1 MNRLSR
7 STALKTAA
15 VLSFLSCALSVILTL
30 PFLAQGSSA
39 IDQGG
44 KAPPYF
50 IIVLA
55 VILGVVGIVA
65 AYGCWKQMRWG
76 VILTI
81 IVNLLGGLSAAPGI
95 LFAPTTQLFVS
106 ASVSVAI
113 SIVIIVMC
121 LWPDRKL
128 ATA

>member
-15 VLSFLSCALSVILTL
+15 VLSFLSSAYSIIFALPIIT
-30 PFLAQGSSA
+30 QGA
-39 IDQGG
+39 AVVDQGG
-44 KAPPYF
+44 DSPPYF
-50 IIVLA
+50 VMMLA
-55 VILGVVGIVA
+55 VILGVIGIIA
-65 AYGCWKQMRWG
+65 AYGCWKGMRWG

-81 IVNLLGGLSAAPGI
+81 IINLLGGLSAAPGI

-106 ASVSVAI
+106 ASVSVVI
-113 SIVIIVMC
+113 SIVIIVLC

-128 ATA
+128 VAA

>member
-15 VLSFLSCALSVILTL
+15 VLSFLSSAYSIIFALPII
-30 PFLAQGSSA
+30 AQGA
-39 IDQGG
+39 AVVDQGG
-44 KAPPYF
+44 DSPPYF
-50 IIVLA
+50 VMMLA
-55 VILGVVGIVA
+55 VILGVIGIIA
-65 AYGCWKQMRWG
+65 AYGCWKGMRWG

-81 IVNLLGGLSAAPGI
+81 IINLLGGLSAAPGI

-106 ASVSVAI
+106 ASVSVVI
-113 SIVIIVMC
+113 SIVIIVLC

>member
-1 MNRLSR
+1 MNRFSR
-7 STALKTAA
+7 STALKIAA
-15 VLSFLSCALSVILTL
+15 VLSFLASAYSIIFALPLI
-30 PFLAQGSSA
+30 AQGA
-39 IDQGG
+39 AAVDQGG
-44 KAPPYF
+44 QAPPYF
-50 IIVLA
+50 VVMLG

-81 IVNLLGGLSAAPGI
+81 IANLYGGLSAAPGI
-95 LFAPTTQLFVS
+95 LIAPTNPLFVS
-106 ASVSVAI
+106 AIVTVLISV
-113 SIVIIVMC
+113 VIIVLC

>member
-15 VLSFLSCALSVILTL
+15 VLSFLSSAYSVILAL
-30 PFLAQGSSA
+30 PIIAQGASA
-39 IDQGG
+39 VDQAGNT
-44 KAPPYF
+44 PPYF
-50 IIVLA
+50 IMMLA

-65 AYGCWKQMRWG
+65 AYGCWKGMRWG

-81 IVNLLGGLSAAPGI
+81 IVNLLNGLSAAPGI
-95 LFAPTTQLFVS
+95 LFAPTPQLFVG
-106 ASVSVAI
+106 ASVTVAL
-113 SIVIIVMC
+113 SIVIIVLC

-128 ATA
+128 AAA

>member
-15 VLSFLSCALSVILTL
+15 VLSFVTSVFGTVFALPII
-30 PFLAQGSSA
+30 AQGA
-39 IDQGG
+39 AAVDQGG
-44 KAPPYF
+44 DTPPYF
-50 IIVLA
+50 IMVLS

-81 IVNLLGGLSAAPGI
+81 LVNLIGGLSAAPGI
-95 LFAPTTQLFVS
+95 LFAPTTELFIS
-106 ASVSVAI
+106 ASVGIAI
-113 SIVIIVMC
+113 SIVVIVLC

-128 ATA
+128 VTA